1 MWVRG
6 ECFLTDPVLP
16 VRQPL
21 RHFTPESSSL
31 SSSLFPRSM
40 VAKRDGKPLPTEL
53 PKEYSQVPQSGAMGA
68 PEGETPVER
77 ELRLREAAQERM
89 RAKVRERME

>member
-1 MWVRG
+1 MWMLV
-6 ECFLTDPVLP
+6 ECVLT

-21 RHFTPESSSL
+21 RRDTRIL
-31 SSSLFPRSM
+31 LVLLLFPRSM

-53 PKEYSQVPQSGAMGA
+53 PKEYSQVPQSGATEA

-89 RAKVRERME
+89 RAKVRE